1 MRTDK
6 YSKKYKCPVKGSRVE
21 LREVSKKV
29 ILMGDGKVGKTAV
42 VKQFIERDFLEE
54 YTPGT
59 GMTVHSKNLQLAYP
73 NLVINLKLSIYDM
86 CGQKEYSRIR
96 DAGATGAD
104 GLVMVGD
111 LTRPET
117 ISSIDEFWLK
127 EAKKTIG
134 NLPTAYLGNKL
145 DLVTRGC
152 PTAKLLEESGA
163 RTGVPVFLSS
173 AKTGKNI
180 DHVFH
185 QLGEMLV
192 SDLIASTKATK
203 KSRPI
208 TLTDALDYIIDDFC
222 AQHGDIEKAMAI
234 AQNQLSGA
242 KVDLNNP
249 KTEAVEDF
257 LERIWGVEEVLLSDH
272 IAKANHDERK
282 AVLNSVS
289 KVR

>member
-1 MRTDK
+1 M
-6 YSKKYKCPVKGSRVE
+6 E
-21 LREVSKKV
+21 LKEVSKKV

-42 VKQFIERDFLEE
+42 VRQFVDRDFLEE

-134 NLPTAYLGNKL
+134 DLPTAYLGNKL

-152 PTAKLLEESGA
+152 PTAKFLEESGA
-163 RTGVPVFLSS
+163 RMGAPVFLSS

-192 SDLIASTKATK
+192 SDLIASAKAPRK
-203 KSRPI
+203 GKPI
-208 TLTDALDYIIDDFC
+208 TLTDALDYIIEDFC
-222 AQHGDIEKAMAI
+222 AQHGDMEKAMAI

-242 KVDLNNP
+242 KVDMDHP
-249 KTEAVEDF
+249 KLESVEDF

-282 AVLNSVS
+282 AVLNAVS